1 MIFMLFA
8 VGIAVVFFVGSL
20 AALRLGQYLGLRHRK
35 RSGTE
40 GMEGLATIEGAI
52 FGLMGLLLAFTISG
66 ALQRFDDRRQL
77 VVQEAT
83 AATTTYDRLSLF
95 GGDDARRL
103 QSSLKEY
110 VRARVDLYRMA
121 HDFLLLQRAEDFSD
135 QQEKRLLELKD
146 ELWNTAVEACPQPNY
161 RPACALSLP
170 ALNNL
175 FEVAR
180 QRAGAAEK
188 HPPDVI
194 YGMLF
199 GLALGCSLLAGF
211 GMATSAGHSWIHK
224 VLFAGTLTVALYI
237 VTDMEYPRLGLI
249 RIEAFD
255 HFHAD
260 ALDQMHRTSTSKPTI
275 STTQNIH

>member
-8 VGIAVVFFVGSL
+8 VGIAAVFFVSSL
-20 AALRLGQYLGLRHRK
+20 AVLRLGRYFGLRHRK

-40 GMEGLATIEGAI
+40 GLGGLATIEGAI

-135 QQEKRLLELKD
+135 QQEKRLIELKD
-146 ELWNTAVEACPQPNY
+146 ALWNKAVETCPQPNY

-188 HPPDVI
+188 HPPHVI
-194 YGMLF
+194 YFMLF

-224 VLFAGTLTVALYI
+224 VLVAGTLTVALYI

-249 RIEAFD
+249 RIESFD
-255 HFHAD
+255 HFLAD
-260 ALDQMHRTSTSKPTI
+260 AYDQMR
-275 STTQNIH
+275 

>member
-8 VGIAVVFFVGSL
+8 VAIAAVFFVGSL
-20 AALRLGQYLGLRHRK
+20 MLLRLGRHLGLQYRK

-40 GMEGLATIEGAI
+40 GTGGLATVEGAI

-83 AATTTYDRLSLF
+83 AATTAYDRLNLF

-103 QSSLKEY
+103 QDSLKEY
-110 VRARVDLYRMA
+110 VRARIDLYRMA

-135 QQEKRLLELKD
+135 QQEKKVLELKD
-146 ELWNTAVEACPQPNY
+146 QLWGAAVAACPQPNY

-170 ALNNL
+170 ALNSL

-188 HPPDVI
+188 HPPQII
-194 YGMLF
+194 YFMLF
-199 GLALGCSLLAGF
+199 GLGLGCSLLAGF
-211 GMATSAGHSWIHK
+211 GMAGASARSWVHM

-237 VTDMEYPRLGLI
+237 VTDMEYPRLGLV

-255 HFHAD
+255 HFLVD
-260 ALDQMHRTSTSKPTI
+260 AYEEMR
-275 STTQNIH
+275 

>member
-8 VGIAVVFFVGSL
+8 IAIAGLFFVGSL
-20 AALRLGQYLGLRHRK
+20 IALRLGQHLGLRHRK
-35 RSGTE
+35 RSG
-40 GMEGLATIEGAI
+40 GDGIGGLATVEGAI

-77 VVQEAT
+77 VIQEAT
-83 AATTTYDRLSLF
+83 AATTAYDRLSLF
-95 GGDDARRL
+95 GGDEARRL

-121 HDFLLLQRAEDFSD
+121 HDFVLVQRAEDFSD
-135 QQEKRLLELKD
+135 PQEKKLLELKNR
-146 ELWNTAVEACPQPNY
+146 LWDAAVAACPQPNY

-170 ALNNL
+170 ALNSL

-180 QRAGAAEK
+180 LRAGTAEK
-188 HPPDVI
+188 HPPQII
-194 YGMLF
+194 YFLLF
-199 GLALGCSLLAGF
+199 GLGLECSLLANF
-211 GMATSAGHSWIHK
+211 GMAASAEHSWIHM
-224 VLFAGTLTVALYI
+224 VLFAGTLTVALYT

-255 HFHAD
+255 HFLAD
-260 ALDQMHRTSTSKPTI
+260 AYEQMR
-275 STTQNIH
+275 

>member
-1 MIFMLFA
+1 MFMLFA
-8 VGIAVVFFVGSL
+8 AGIAVLFFVGSL
-20 AALRLGQYLGLRHRK
+20 IALRLGEHLGLRHRK
-35 RSGTE
+35 RHGTE
-40 GMEGLATIEGAI
+40 AMGGLATIEGAI

-95 GGDDARRL
+95 GGEDGRRL
-103 QSSLKEY
+103 QSNLKEY

-146 ELWNTAVEACPQPNY
+146 QLWNAAVAACPQPNY

-180 QRAGAAEK
+180 QRAVQPK
-188 HPPDVI
+188 SI
-194 YGMLF
+194 RRRSSILCC
-199 GLALGCSLLAGF
+199 LALAWAARCWPGSGWPPTPGTVGYTWFSLQ
-211 GMATSAGHSWIHK
+211 
-224 VLFAGTLTVALYI
+224 
-237 VTDMEYPRLGLI
+237 EP
-249 RIEAFD
+249 
-255 HFHAD
+255 
-260 ALDQMHRTSTSKPTI
+260 
-275 STTQNIH
+275 